1 MKAYCPKC
9 EELRSDNGDECGDAW
24 GFVWH
29 AGAAICQRCHS
40 VVESI
45 EQDDNKI
52 ETTEDEEDE
61 DDTEHTQSD
70 VYY

>member
-9 EELRSDNGDECGDAW
+9 EELRSDEGYDAW
-24 GFVWH
+24 GFIWH
-29 AGAAICQRCHS
+29 AGSPMCQRCHS

-52 ETTEDEEDE
+52 ETPEDEEDE
-61 DDTEHTQSD
+61 EDIEQTQSD